1 MYNLSVTQYSQIM
14 IIKKEFL
21 FQLTVFQDFF
31 VSLNLP
37 AFLIRGELLLLEVNL
52 FNYMD
57 VDLEVR
63 FVFVK

>member
-1 MYNLSVTQYSQIM
+1 M

-37 AFLIRGELLLLEVNL
+37 VFLIRGELLLLEVNL

>member
-1 MYNLSVTQYSQIM
+1 MYNLAVIQYLQIM
-14 IIKKEFL
+14 IINKEFL